1 MTSNIELENRLTF
14 IGMDANYRN
23 YLKQAS
29 PIILEALPSI
39 LDDLYKHFDKHS
51 SASGFFPNSAVKKHA
66 RDKQLDHW
74 TLILTTSF
82 GEAYI
87 NSVQKIGAVH
97 AQLDLPLD
105 LYIGSYSFIIE
116 RLNNKLAEVFF
127 AQRRKGL
134 QLFQQCSAAVSKTA
148 LLDMEL
154 TVSTIENL
162 RHQSRDGARFK
173 IVEDF
178 ESKILVFVDK
188 IANSVGN
195 LELTARTMG
204 EVADSTSQQS
214 ISMSAAAEQT
224 SSNVSVVAKSA
235 EEMGGAV
242 QEIAQQVNH
251 ASRIAAEAVT
261 TAQETGNTINSL
273 SVAASKVGDIISL
286 ISDIAEQTNLL
297 ALNATIESARAGE
310 AGKGF
315 AVVASEVKQLASQ
328 TAKATSDIRSQIEE
342 MLTITSRSV
351 EAIDVI
357 QSKIDNINSTS
368 ISINAAVEE
377 QASSTQEIAR
387 NTREAARGTQE
398 VSEHIINVKQGAVD
412 TGTESSKVIQSS
424 AELGDQAS
432 VLREE
437 VRAFLQ
443 LLKAA

>member
-1 MTSNIELENRLTF
+1 MTSNIELEKRLSF
-14 IGMDANYRN
+14 IGMDGNHRN
-23 YLKQAS
+23 YLKQVS
-29 PIILEALPSI
+29 VVVLDALPSI
-39 LDDLYKHFDKHS
+39 LDDLYKHFDKHA
-51 SASGFFPNSAVKKHA
+51 SASAYFPNEAVKKHA
-66 RDKQLDHW
+66 RDRQLDHW
-74 TLILTTSF
+74 ALILNASY
-82 GEAYI
+82 GDAYI
-87 NSVQKIGAVH
+87 GSVQKIGGVH
-97 AQLDLPLD
+97 ARLNLPLD

-116 RLNNKLAEVFF
+116 RINNKLAEVFF

-134 QLFQQCSAAVSKTA
+134 QLFQQCSAAVSKAA

-154 TVSTIENL
+154 TVSTIEEL
-162 RHQSRDGARFK
+162 RHQSRDEARYK
-173 IVEDF
+173 IAQDF
-178 ESKILVFVDK
+178 ENKILVFVDK
-188 IANSVGN
+188 IANSAGN
-195 LELTARTMG
+195 LEITAQTMG
-204 EVADSTSQQS
+204 EVAETTSQQS

-224 SSNVSVVAKSA
+224 SSNVSIVAKSA

-242 QEIAQQVNH
+242 QEIAQQVSH

-328 TAKATSDIRSQIEE
+328 TGKATSDIRSQIEE

-351 EAIDVI
+351 EAINLI

-387 NTREAARGTQE
+387 NTREAARGTQD
-398 VSEHIINVKQGAVD
+398 VSEHITSVKQGAVN
-412 TGTESSKVIQSS
+412 TGVESSKVIQSS
-424 AELGDQAS
+424 AELGGQAG

-437 VRAFLQ
+437 VRAFLE